1 MHKHVQLI
9 DKFFLPKEIR
19 DKPVSDQYVYLK
31 SLYLSGNNYFL
42 LNNTNVFG
50 PYPKPEVP
58 WDISE
63 AQKIVIYQED
73 VAKVNKWL
81 LNEIFKQSALFN
93 YETLGVL
100 IRIATGMLNKCN
112 ISKGL
117 QIMFHDNMVKN
128 LKTECGNVSTSN
140 LPF

>member
-1 MHKHVQLI
+1 MHKHIRLI
-9 DKFFLPKEIR
+9 NEFFLPKEIR
-19 DKPVSDQYVYLK
+19 DKPISDQYVYLK
-31 SLYLSGNNYFL
+31 SLYSSGNNYFL

-63 AQKIVIYQED
+63 VEKIVIYQKD

-81 LNEIFKQSALFN
+81 LNEIFKQSALYN
-93 YETLGVL
+93 YKTLDVL

-112 ISKGL
+112 ISKEL

-128 LKTECGNVSTSN
+128 LTAEFGDISTSD